1 MTKIKFSKNVFVTKI
16 CVAMQ
21 PRTCVRRP
29 ACQWLWYR
37 HNEEREHRQDI
48 CRGMHATANALQH
61 DALQHD
67 RGGTTGICSF
77 CLRVGSFHSQRVTV
91 LNVSS

>member
-1 MTKIKFSKNVFVTKI
+1 MTKIKFSKNFFVTKI

-21 PRTCVRRP
+21 RQPRTRVRRP

-37 HNEEREHRQDI
+37 HDEEREHRQDI
-48 CRGMHATANALQH
+48 YRGMQMPCSMMHG
-61 DALQHD
+61 

-77 CLRVGSFHSQRVTV
+77 CLLVGSFTA
-91 LNVSS
+91 NA

>member
-1 MTKIKFSKNVFVTKI
+1 MTKIKFSKNFFVAKI

-37 HNEEREHRQDI
+37 HNEEREHGKIFAVALQHG
-48 CRGMHATANALQH
+48 RGGLPVFAVSVSVSVLFTANAL
-61 DALQHD
+61 
-67 RGGTTGICSF
+67 
-77 CLRVGSFHSQRVTV
+77 V

>member
-1 MTKIKFSKNVFVTKI
+1 MTKIKIWKNFFVTKI

-37 HNEEREHRQDI
+37 HDEEREHRQDI
-48 CRGMHATANALQH
+48 CRGMQMPCSTAVAELPEF
-61 DALQHD
+61 LSP
-67 RGGTTGICSF
+67 CWF
-77 CLRVGSFHSQRVTV
+77 FSQPTRNG
-91 LNVSS
+91 LERF